1 MSIKVTRM
9 TSILPELSLPKTLT
23 NITGKN
29 FHPGMNTGEY
39 DLKGMMMRTVSYR
52 KRQNRALDVEV
63 KTARATTVREPIAL
77 FPAGIAGEAARG
89 VRGLG
94 EESEKMVGMERVS
107 DLFMQFEAIGMEGE
121 VAGFAGVEW

>member
-1 MSIKVTRM
+1 MSIKVTRIA
-9 TSILPELSLPKTLT
+9 SILPELPLPKTLT

-29 FHPGMNTGEY
+29 FCLRMNTGEY

-52 KRQNRALDVEV
+52 KRQNGALDVEV
-63 KTARATTVREPIAL
+63 KTARATTVRESIAL

-94 EESEKMVGMERVS
+94 EESENVVGMERVS
-107 DLFMQFEAIGMEGE
+107 DLFVQIEAIGMEGE
-121 VAGFAGVEW
+121 VAGFAGVDW